1 MQSLETINHTN
12 KWVKIKKLLKRIVF
26 IGLVFF
32 IGIFLYRVVL
42 GSMLIHSV
50 DFTYS
55 NDYNPKKV
63 TLLLYLGA
71 MKGFEGNEEDYNAS
85 NYRYRDL
92 HYLVAR
98 GDIENVRLYLRL
110 GGDVNLGG
118 DSKSALYIALSRG
131 DNEMAKLLLEYG
143 ARVIFDKGFLLL
155 NLLDRKITD
164 EVAELVVNR
173 ALEES
178 NMSVQYL
185 CWASR
190 DFSYNGFSSRAF
202 HLMLERINEPLEDIT
217 CENWGLLY
225 AMLNKGFRNNG
236 FGIDEI
242 KAVFLKAKEQGCKEC
257 MNYVVRLYYRGLDWV
272 ERVNVMAEI
281 IYKINSYK
289 IDLDIKKEQEMLD
302 LLEFFILNGGDVNSY
317 IPSLYKPET
326 LLENTK
332 YRDKKYHHLKS
343 VIALLIKYGAK

>member
-1 MQSLETINHTN
+1 M
-12 KWVKIKKLLKRIVF
+12 F

-42 GSMLIHSV
+42 GNMLIHSV

-71 MKGFEGNEEDYNAS
+71 MKGFEGAEGDYNAS

-143 ARVIFDKGFLLL
+143 ARVMFNNNFLLL

-173 ALEES
+173 ALAKP

-190 DFSYNGFSSRAF
+190 GLSYNGFSSRAF
-202 HLMLERINEPLEDIT
+202 HLMLEHINEPLEDIT

-225 AMLNKGFRNNG
+225 AMLDNSFRDDG

-257 MNYVVRLYYRGLDWV
+257 MNYVARFYYRGLDWV
-272 ERVNVMAEI
+272 ERVNVMAEV
-281 IYKINSYK
+281 IYKINLYK
-289 IDLDIKKEQEMLD
+289 INSDTKKEQEMLD

-317 IPSLYKPET
+317 IPSSYKPET

-332 YRDKKYHHLKS
+332 YRNRKYHHLKS

>member
-1 MQSLETINHTN
+1 M
-12 KWVKIKKLLKRIVF
+12 F
-26 IGLVFF
+26 IGPVFF
-32 IGIFLYRVVL
+32 IGIWLYRVVL

-71 MKGFEGNEEDYNAS
+71 MKGFRGDEGDYNAS

-118 DSKSALYIALSRG
+118 GSKSALYIALSRG
-131 DNEMAKLLLEYG
+131 DNEMAKILLEYG
-143 ARVIFDKGFLLL
+143 ARVIFNYNFLLL

-173 ALEES
+173 ALAEP
-178 NMSVQYL
+178 NMSAQYL

-190 DFSYNGFSSRAF
+190 GLSYNGFSSRAF
-202 HLMLERINEPLEDIT
+202 HLMLERINEPLENIT
-217 CENWGLLY
+217 CEKWGLLY
-225 AMLNKGFRNNG
+225 AMLSRAFNDDG

-257 MNYVVRLYYRGLDWV
+257 MTYVTRLDFRDSELGWV
-272 ERVNVMAEI
+272 ERVNVMAEMMYNYSLSANI
-281 IYKINSYK
+281 TKR
-289 IDLDIKKEQEMLD
+289 EQEMLD

-317 IPSLYKPET
+317 IPSSYKPET

-332 YRDKKYHHLKS
+332 YRS
-343 VIALLIKYGAK
+343 AITLLIKYGAK